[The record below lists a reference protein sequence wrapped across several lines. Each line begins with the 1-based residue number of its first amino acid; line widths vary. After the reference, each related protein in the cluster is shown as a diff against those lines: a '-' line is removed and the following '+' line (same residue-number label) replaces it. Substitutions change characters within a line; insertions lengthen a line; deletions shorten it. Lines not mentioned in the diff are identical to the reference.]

1 MFLFYAAFG
10 LVWGWFC
17 YRHLQELLPIQVR
30 QSILL
35 VGGFDL
41 KLCSKYYLS
50 GLVGLLVIEMFASW
64 GALRL
69 FIMQEKY

>member
-1 MFLFYAAFG
+1 MQLSAWSGVGFVTAIYKSYYPFRCVSLF
-10 LVWGWFC
+10 C
-17 YRHLQELLPIQVR
+17 
-30 QSILL
+30 L

-41 KLCSKYYLS
+41 KLCEKYYLS

-69 FIMQEKY
+69 FIMQQKY